1 MRQSQIQ
8 KSEELVREYFDS
20 LRQRVFLRKDLY
32 QILAEKHSLWEL
44 RKTMSVDAFIDHFK
58 KTYLKEITLTSPNYD
73 KSYTRFVWGRDVSI
87 HQLSLSLKP
96 RSYFTHYTAMC
107 FHGLTDKTPSIIYVN
122 SEQSQKFDREADLEQ
137 ESVDRAFKG
146 KARTS
151 KYIFIH
157 KKWKVCCLNGINTNN
172 LGVEEIEIEKE
183 GKLPVTN
190 LGRTLIDITVRPIY
204 SGGCGEVL
212 EAYKRAKEKISVD
225 LLVAMLKKIKYIYP
239 YHQAI
244 GFYMQRAGFEVSSLN
259 ILKKIGMKYDFYLD
273 YDIKKKMYSKEWRI
287 YYPQNL

>member
-1 MRQSQIQ
+1 MNI
-8 KSEELVREYFDS
+8 KY
-20 LRQRVFLRKDLY
+20 
-32 QILAEKHSLWEL
+32 
-44 RKTMSVDAFIDHFK
+44 
-58 KTYLKEITLTSPNYD
+58 
-73 KSYTRFVWGRDVSI
+73 
-87 HQLSLSLKP
+87 
-96 RSYFTHYTAMC
+96 
-107 FHGLTDKTPSIIYVN
+107 
-122 SEQSQKFDREADLEQ
+122 DREADLEQ
-137 ESVDRAFKG
+137 ERIDRAFKG
-146 KARTS
+146 KTRTS
-151 KYIFIH
+151 KYLFTY
-157 KKWKVCCLNGINTNN
+157 KKWTICCLNGINTKN
-172 LGVEEIEIEKE
+172 LGVEEIEIDKE

-190 LGRTLIDITVRPIY
+190 IERTLIDITVRPIY